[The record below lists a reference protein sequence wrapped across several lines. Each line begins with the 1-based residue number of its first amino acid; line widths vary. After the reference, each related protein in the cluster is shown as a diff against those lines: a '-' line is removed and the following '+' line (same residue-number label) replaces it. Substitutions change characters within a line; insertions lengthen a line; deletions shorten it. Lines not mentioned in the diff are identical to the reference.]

1 VHPLQERHRSIEH
14 YDVVDSVEAAC
25 ELLAEHGERARLI
38 AGGTD
43 LLLELERG
51 GRTDVRHLIDVSRI
65 PGASHIAISDD
76 MISLGFATTHA
87 QVIGSD
93 VLVEHAL
100 PLAQA
105 SAEVGSPQLRNRA
118 TVVGNLV
125 TASPANDTISALMAL
140 DAELLVRSR
149 DSTRTISVGDLYTGF
164 RTTVLRPDEMVS
176 QVLIPRPRAGS
187 DRRGMFSKLGLR
199 SAQSISVVHL
209 GLVVDFDDP
218 QDDRIVTRARVALG
232 SLSATV
238 IRAEA
243 VEASLIGRRLDEASI
258 AAAVATVQAMIEP
271 ISDVRATAE
280 YRQDVT
286 GTVLGRTLRALASG
300 RQRERWQKDLPLLA
314 IGMPELSNAEATD
327 LEAVPSSF
335 GSHGGLTV
343 SVNGTPISAPTQAS
357 DTLLDWLREDAHMAT
372 DSDLTGTKEGC
383 AEGEC
388 GACTV
393 MMDGMTVLACLVPS
407 MGAAGAEVT
416 TVEGLESNGRLHA
429 VQEAFIE
436 CGAVQCGFCTPGF
449 LVSAAALL
457 EEFPQPSQEQV
468 SAGLAGNLCRCTGYF
483 SIVNAVVRAAGA
495 TS

>member
-1 VHPLQERHRSIEH
+1 VHPLQERHRSIEG
-14 YDVVDSVEAAC
+14 YDIVDSVEAAC
-25 ELLAEHGERARLI
+25 ELLAQHGERAQLI

-51 GRTDVRHLIDVSRI
+51 GRAGVRHLIDISRI
-65 PGASHIAISDD
+65 PGASHIVCSDE
-76 MISLGFATTHA
+76 MITMGFATTHA

-93 VLVEHAL
+93 ALVEYAL

-140 DAELLVRSR
+140 DAELLVSSR
-149 DSTRTISVGDLYTGF
+149 DSTRTVCVGDLYTGF
-164 RTTVLRPDEMVS
+164 RTTVLRPDEMVT
-176 QVLIPRPRAGS
+176 QVSIPRPRAGS

-232 SLSATV
+232 SLAATV

-258 AAAVATVQAMIEP
+258 ADAVATVQAMIEP

-286 GTVLGRTLRALASG
+286 GTVLGRTLRALANG
-300 RQRERWQKDLPLLA
+300 RHRERWHKDTPRLVLA
-314 IGMPELSNAEATD
+314 KSDWSVAEAT
-327 LEAVPSSF
+327 EPVAVPTSF
-335 GSHGGLTV
+335 GSHDGLTV
-343 SVNGTPISAPTQAS
+343 SVNGTAISAPTRAS
-357 DTLLDWLREDAHMAT
+357 DTLLDWLREDAHT
-372 DSDLTGTKEGC
+372 TTNSGLTGTKEGC

-393 MMDGMTVLACLVPS
+393 MMDGAAVLSCLVPS
-407 MGAAGAEVT
+407 MAAAGTEVT
-416 TVEGLESNGRLHA
+416 TVEGLESDGRLHA

-457 EEFPQPSQEQV
+457 KECPQPSQQQV
-468 SAGLAGNLCRCTGYF
+468 SEGLAGNLCRCTGYF
-483 SIVNAVVRAAGA
+483 SIVKAVVRAAGT

>member
-1 VHPLQERHRSIEH
+1 VHPLQERHRSIEN
-14 YDVVDSVEAAC
+14 YDIVDSIEAAW

-38 AGGTD
+38 AGGSD

-51 GRTDVRHLIDVSRI
+51 GRADVRHLIDVSRI
-65 PGASHIAISDD
+65 PGASDIVISDD
-76 MISLGFATTHA
+76 VITLGFATTHA
-87 QVIGSD
+87 QVIGSE
-93 VLVEHAL
+93 VLVEHSL

-105 SAEVGSPQLRNRA
+105 CAEVGSPQLRNRA

-140 DAELLVRSR
+140 DAELVVSSLG
-149 DSTRTISVGDLYTGF
+149 STRTISVGDLYTGF
-164 RTTVLRPDEMVS
+164 RTTVLRPDEMVT
-176 QVLIPRPRAGS
+176 QVSIPRARAGS

-218 QDDRIVTRARVALG
+218 QDDQIVTWARVALG
-232 SLSATV
+232 SLAATV

-243 VEASLIGRRLDEASI
+243 VEAGLIGRRLDEASI

-286 GTVLGRTLRALASG
+286 GTVLARTLRALASG
-300 RQRERWQKDLPLLA
+300 RHRERWRADTPRLVVTK
-314 IGMPELSNAEATD
+314 PERSGAEATESGA
-327 LEAVPSSF
+327 LPTSF
-335 GSHGGLTV
+335 GEHGGLTV
-343 SVNGTPISAPTQAS
+343 SVNGTPISAPTRAS

-372 DSDLTGTKEGC
+372 DAGLTGTKEGC

-393 MMDGMTVLACLVPS
+393 MMDGVAVLSCLVPS

-416 TVEGLESNGRLHA
+416 TVEGLESDGRLHA

-457 EEFPQPSQEQV
+457 EECPQPSQQQV